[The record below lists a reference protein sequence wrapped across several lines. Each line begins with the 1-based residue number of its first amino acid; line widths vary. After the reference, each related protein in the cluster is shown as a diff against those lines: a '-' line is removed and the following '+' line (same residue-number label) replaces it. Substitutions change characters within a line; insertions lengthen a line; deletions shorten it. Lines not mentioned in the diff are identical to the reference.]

1 MLQNNKKLKPLQNRF
16 KKQKTTFQVKKT
28 PLRFKKQK
36 LKINSKED
44 LLMLKNLL
52 KKKQEE
58 KDFPHHW
65 YPLIFKRWKID
76 PIALL
81 LSFIITYGS
90 ERQFWV
96 SYCLL
101 LIIIQLSFEAI
112 RLKKIMKK

>member
-52 KKKQEE
+52 KK
-58 KDFPHHW
+58 
-65 YPLIFKRWKID
+65 I
-76 PIALL
+76 
-81 LSFIITYGS
+81 
-90 ERQFWV
+90 
-96 SYCLL
+96 
-101 LIIIQLSFEAI
+101 
-112 RLKKIMKK
+112 